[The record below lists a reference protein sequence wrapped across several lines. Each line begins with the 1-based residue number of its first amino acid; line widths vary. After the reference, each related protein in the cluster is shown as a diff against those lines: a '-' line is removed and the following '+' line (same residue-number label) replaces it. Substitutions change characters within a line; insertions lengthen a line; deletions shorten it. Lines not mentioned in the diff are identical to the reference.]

1 MCNGTVINNINVP
14 VVSGGTTKYIW
25 DGPSGTDFNG
35 AGNTYTN
42 STPNAN
48 ITFGSLSGGAS
59 GYYIGVQAANGC
71 GGST

>member
-1 MCNGTVINNINVP
+1 MPPINNLPQFACNGTVVNNINVP

-48 ITFGSLSGGAS
+48 ITFGSLSGEPLV
-59 GYYIGVQAANGC
+59 I
-71 GGST
+71 T